1 MLESL
6 FTEVAGRDSKTDVS
20 CEYCKIV
27 KNTYFE
33 KAYVNECF

>member
-20 CEYCKIV
+20 YCKIV

-33 KAYVNECF
+33 KAYVNGCF